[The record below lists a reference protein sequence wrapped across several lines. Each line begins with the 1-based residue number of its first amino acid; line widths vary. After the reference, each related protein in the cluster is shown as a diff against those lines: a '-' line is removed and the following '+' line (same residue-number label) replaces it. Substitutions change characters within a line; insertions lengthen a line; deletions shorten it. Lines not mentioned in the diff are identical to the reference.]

1 MRLRPIALTAALLL
15 PAHVA
20 AEAGKA
26 HVHGAGR
33 VDAAVEGGRIELTLT
48 APKHDLVGFE
58 RAPRDAA
65 EEAQLLAAR
74 QRVLDHAALWAFSVR
89 AGCVAEAPVLVEGGD
104 SGHDHEHGHDHSHD
118 HDHDHSH
125 DHSHDHDHDHQHADW
140 TVRYRFQCAT
150 PAALRSIDTRL
161 FAVFPS
167 LQTIDVQLIDGAG
180 ARAVQLTPANVRL
193 SVTP

>member
-1 MRLRPIALTAALLL
+1 MRHPLATALCVALLSL
-15 PAHVA
+15 PSLAL

-74 QRVLDHAALWAFSVR
+74 KRVLDHAALWAFNAR

-104 SGHDHEHGHDHSHD
+104 GGHDRGHAHGHDHAHGDD
-118 HDHDHSH
+118 HAHA
-125 DHSHDHDHDHQHADW
+125 HADW
-140 TVRYRFQCAT
+140 TVRYRFQCT
-150 PAALRSIDTRL
+150 SPEALRSIDAGL
-161 FAVFPS
+161 FSVFPS
-167 LQTIDVQLIDGAG
+167 LQTIAVQLIDGAG
-180 ARAVQLTPANVRL
+180 ARAVQLTPASARL